1 MSKKQ
6 KRILTRII
14 ASSVFLLSAVLIEE
28 GVISTALFV
37 LSYLIIGYDVLIR
50 AAKNILS
57 MSLLDEN
64 FLMAIATVCAF
75 IIGEYSEASAI
86 MLFYQIGELF
96 QSIALGRSRKSIKA
110 LMDICPDTATV
121 LRDGNEEEV
130 SPDEVELGEIL
141 LIRPGEKIPLD
152 AVIIEGTTSVDTAA
166 LTGESLPRDKEVG
179 DTIISGTVNL
189 SGVIKAEVKSEFEE
203 STVSRILELVE
214 TSIEKKSRSENFITR
229 FAHIYTPAVVGA
241 ALLLAVVPPLFTG
254 DSFSSWL
261 YTAIVFLVV
270 SCPCALVISVPL
282 SFFGG
287 IGAASKKG
295 ILIKGSVYLERL
307 SDVKTLIFDKTGTL
321 TEGKFSVSE
330 VHSENYPQD
339 EMVRLAALAEGMSN
353 HPIAVSI
360 VNYSKVEADE
370 SKVKELTEVSG
381 MGISALVEGKRVLAG
396 NEKLMQKENI
406 PFTSPKTP
414 GTTVHVAVDGKY
426 AGYITVSDKIKSTS
440 AEAIRKLKEA
450 GIKTTVML
458 TGDNK
463 AAAEAVGASLGV
475 DKVLSQLLP
484 QDKVFATEKI
494 IEEQPSG
501 EATAFA
507 GDGIN
512 DAPVLARAD
521 IGIAM
526 GAMGSDA
533 AIEASDIVL
542 MDDDLRKIAKAIK
555 ISRKTMKIVKENI
568 WFSILVKVGVLILGA
583 FQIANIWLAVFADV
597 GVMVIAVLNSMRSLK
612 VD

>member
-6 KRILTRII
+6 KKTLTRII
-14 ASSVFLLSAVLIEE
+14 ASSVLLLSAVLIKE
-28 GVISTALFV
+28 GIFSLFLFV
-37 LSYLIIGYDVLIR
+37 LSYAVIGYDVLIK

-96 QSIALGRSRKSIKA
+96 QSIALGKSRKSIKA
-110 LMDICPDTATV
+110 LMDICPDTANV
-121 LRDGNEEEV
+121 LRDGKEEEV
-130 SPDEVELGEIL
+130 SPDEVEVGEIL

-152 AVIIEGTTSVDTAA
+152 AVITEGSTSVDTAA
-166 LTGESLPRDKEVG
+166 LTGESIPCDKSVG
-179 DTIISGTVNL
+179 DTVISGTVNL
-189 SGVIKAEVKSEFEE
+189 SGVIKACVKSEFEE
-203 STVSRILELVE
+203 STVSKILELVE
-214 TSIEKKSRSENFITR
+214 TSVEKKSKSENFITR
-229 FAHIYTPAVVGA
+229 FAHVYTPAVVGG
-241 ALLLAVVPPLFTG
+241 ALLLAVLPPLFTG

-287 IGAASKKG
+287 IGAASRKG
-295 ILIKGSVYLERL
+295 ILIKGSIYLEKL
-307 SDVKTLIFDKTGTL
+307 SNVKTLIFDKTGTL
-321 TEGKFSVSE
+321 TEGKFSVSC
-330 VHSENYPQD
+330 VHAENYPQ
-339 EMVRLAALAEGMSN
+339 EEIVRLAALAEGMSN

-360 VNYSKVEADE
+360 VNYSETEPDE
-370 SKVKELTEVSG
+370 SKVNDLVEISG
-381 MGISALVEGKRVLAG
+381 MGIYAVVEGKKLLVG
-396 NEKLMQKENI
+396 NEKLMKKENI
-406 PFTSPKTP
+406 PFTPTEQI
-414 GTTVHVAVDGKY
+414 GTTVHIAIDGKY
-426 AGYITVSDKIKSTS
+426 AGYITVSDKIKKTS
-440 AEAIRKLKEA
+440 PEAVAKLKEA
-450 GIKTTVML
+450 GVKTTVML

-463 AAAEAVGASLGV
+463 ETADAVGKELGV
-475 DKVLSQLLP
+475 DKVFSQLLP
-484 QDKVFATEKI
+484 QDKVFATEKL
-494 IEEQPSG
+494 IESQPKG

-542 MDDDLRKIAKAIK
+542 MDDDLRKIAKAIT
-555 ISRKTMKIVKENI
+555 ISKKTMKIVKENI
-568 WFSILVKVGVLILGA
+568 WFSIIVKIGVLILGA
-583 FQIANIWLAVFADV
+583 LQIANIWLAVFADV

-612 VD
+612 A